1 MTTYERRRNVDKA
14 WFEQRLA
21 DRQISMRG
29 LAKLMNVDPS
39 TVSLMIRGLR
49 GLSSDTAV
57 KMARELNVTTNE
69 IYKRAGLP
77 IKDEAREISVT
88 MYVDAD
94 GHCHAIKEADVEKI
108 SAPFDVP
115 ISGFGLQLRSGGQ
128 TDGWIVIVDGRSYSP
143 ADCLG
148 SMCLYQRK
156 DGGAGIGITR
166 RGYKAGLYNITRNV
180 TPGAAEEVDIDLES
194 ATPVVWIKPVSPVK

>member
-1 MTTYERRRNVDKA
+1 MTTYERRRNVDKT

-29 LAKLMNVDPS
+29 LAKLMEVDPS

-49 GLSSDTAV
+49 GISSETAV

-77 IKDEAREISVT
+77 IKDEAREINVT
-88 MYVDAD
+88 MYID
-94 GHCHAIKEADVEKI
+94 GEGVGHPIDEADVEKI
-108 SAPFDVP
+108 PAPFDVP
-115 ISGFGLQLRSGGQ
+115 TSGFGLQLRSGGQ
-128 TDGWIVIVDGRSYSP
+128 NDGWIVIVDGRNHNP

-148 SMCLYQRK
+148 AMCLYVRK
-156 DGGAGIGITR
+156 DGKTGVGITR
-166 RGYKAGLYNITRNV
+166 RGYKAGLYNITRSI
-180 TPGAAEEVDIDLES
+180 TPGAAEEVDIALES

>member
-29 LAKLMNVDPS
+29 LAKLMEVDPS
-39 TVSLMIRGLR
+39 TVSLMVRGLR
-49 GLSSDTAV
+49 GISSETAV

-69 IYKRAGLP
+69 LYKRAGLP
-77 IKDEAREISVT
+77 IKDEAREIDVT
-88 MYVDAD
+88 MYID
-94 GHCHAIKEADVEKI
+94 GEGVGHPVSDADVEKI

-128 TDGWIVIVDGRSYSP
+128 TDGWILIVDGRNYAP
-143 ADCLG
+143 AECLG
-148 SMCLYQRK
+148 SMCLYVRK
-156 DGGAGIGITR
+156 DGKTGVGITR
-166 RGYKAGLYNITRNV
+166 RGYKAGLYNITRSI
-180 TPGAAEEVDIDLES
+180 TPGVAEEVDIDLES
-194 ATPVVWIKPVSPVK
+194 ATPVVWIKPLSPVK